1 MNLRDYQNRIEDTW
15 IKNENDRERIILG
28 IFGESG
34 EIAEL
39 LKKKYRGDI
48 IEDFLKKLRKEI
60 GDVFYYL
67 CKLCNYY
74 GFSAENILQE
84 NIDKLKDRQTRNAI
98 KGNGNDR

>member
-1 MNLRDYQNRIEDTW
+1 MNLSDYQNRIEDTW
-15 IKNENDRERIILG
+15 IKNVHDKERILLG
-28 IFGESG
+28 IFGETG

-39 LKKKYRGDI
+39 LKKKYRGDVI
-48 IEDFLKKLRKEI
+48 DNFLIKLRKEI

-84 NIDKLKDRQTRNAI
+84 NIDKLKDRKNRGVL
-98 KGNGNDR
+98 KGNGDDR